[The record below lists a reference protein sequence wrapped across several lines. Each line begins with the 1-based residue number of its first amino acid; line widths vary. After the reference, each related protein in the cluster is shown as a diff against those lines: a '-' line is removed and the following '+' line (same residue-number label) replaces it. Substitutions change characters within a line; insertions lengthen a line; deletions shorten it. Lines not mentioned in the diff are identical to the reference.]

1 MFPTQTTKVQTRM
14 KIRTVAAYLF
24 MSASL
29 VPVAGIAQSSQSTS
43 QTARERAEALLGKMT
58 VEEKA
63 GQLNQASGV
72 SLAGTITEVSDDAI
86 AKGQV
91 GSILWLVDVK
101 EINRLQHV
109 AVDRSRL
116 HIPLLV
122 GFDVIHGYRT
132 VFPVPLAMASS
143 WDPSVEEQAQRVAA
157 EDARA
162 AGIQWT
168 FAPMVDIARDA
179 RWGRIVE
186 GAGEDPY
193 LGSAMARAQVL
204 GFQGAELSPASL
216 LACAKHFAGYGAADG
231 GRDYDSSYVPEE
243 LLRNVYL
250 LPFHA
255 AVKQGT
261 GTLMS
266 AYMDLNDV
274 PASGNRWLLHDIL
287 RDEWGFKGFVVS
299 DAMATGDLVTHGFAA
314 DPEDAAYRAITAGL
328 NMDMASNTFIENVPK
343 LVASGKIT
351 PTQLDDA
358 VRPILETKIRLGLF
372 EHPFVDETRVD
383 SVLNRQSSRELERK
397 LAARSM
403 VLLRN
408 QNHALPLARS
418 LKKVALIGPLA
429 NSITDLEG
437 GWTVEGLFGGGPKSH
452 VVTVEE
458 GLRSKLGADTQ
469 ITVVS
474 GPELRRDFP
483 SPIDALLGKKTKPA
497 PTPAE
502 EEDSLRK
509 AVEAAKQAD
518 VVIAVMGEASDM
530 SGEAAS
536 RASLDLPGNQERT
549 LEALVSTG
557 KPVVLVLVN
566 GRPLD
571 IRWAA
576 EHVPAILE
584 AWFPGTVGG
593 DAVAD
598 VLFGDVNPG
607 GKLPVSWPRTAGQEP
622 IYYNHNLTHQ
632 PDDRPD
638 FTSRYW
644 DLSSKPLYPF
654 GYGLSYTTFQFGRLR
669 LSKSQINSGETT
681 QVSVDVTNT
690 GQSAGDV
697 VAQVYIH
704 QRAGSASR
712 PVRQLKGFRRVALAP
727 GQTQTLTFPLGP
739 DELSFWSPQAKTWSV
754 EPGTFDVWAG
764 EDSTAALHAELAVT
778 AR

>member
-1 MFPTQTTKVQTRM
+1 VRIQTT
-14 KIRTVAAYLF
+14 VAHVLVV
-24 MSASL
+24 SAICL
-29 VPVAGIAQSSQSTS
+29 VPLAGKSQSTS
-43 QTARERAEALLGKMT
+43 HSNDQKIRERADSLLRQMT

-72 SLAGTITEVSDDAI
+72 SLKDAIKKVSDEDV
-86 AKGQV
+86 AKGKA

-109 AVDRSRL
+109 AVDQSRL

-162 AGIQWT
+162 AGMHWT

-179 RWGRIVE
+179 RWGRIME

-204 GFQGAELSPASL
+204 GFQGAELGPTSL

-231 GRDYDSSYVPEE
+231 GRDYDSSYIPEE

-250 LPFHA
+250 VPFHA
-255 AVKQGT
+255 AVKQGV
-261 GTLMS
+261 GSLMS

-287 RDEWGFKGFVVS
+287 RDAWGFQGFVVS
-299 DAMATGDLVTHGFAA
+299 DADAVKNLVTHGFASDRA
-314 DPEDAAYRAITAGL
+314 DAAYRAIGAGL
-328 NMDMASNTFIENVPK
+328 NMDMASGTFIENVPK

-351 PTQLDDA
+351 SAQLDDA
-358 VRPILETKIRLGLF
+358 ARPILEMKIRLGLF
-372 EHPFVDETRVD
+372 EHPFVDETKVE
-383 SVLNRQSSRELERK
+383 SMLNRQSSRDLARK

-403 VLLRN
+403 VLLRDE
-408 QNHALPLARS
+408 NHTLPLNKS

-429 NSITDLEG
+429 DSVEDIEG
-437 GWTVEGLFGGGPKSH
+437 GWTVEGLFGGPPKSH
-452 VVTVEE
+452 VVSIAE
-458 GLRSKLGADTQ
+458 GIKNKLGSDAQ

-474 GPELRRDFP
+474 GPGLRRDYPSMIDELLDRKQPPVP
-483 SPIDALLGKKTKPA
+483 SPT
-497 PTPAE
+497 E
-502 EEDSLRK
+502 VEDSLRQ
-509 AVEAAKQAD
+509 AVAAAKQAD
-518 VVIAVMGEASDM
+518 VVIAAMGEVASM
-530 SGEAAS
+530 SGEGAS
-536 RASLDLPGNQERT
+536 RATLDLPGNQEQM
-549 LEALVSTG
+549 LEAVAATG
-557 KPVVLVLVN
+557 KPVVLVLLN

-622 IYYNHNLTHQ
+622 IYYNHNLTHE
-632 PDDRPD
+632 PEDGPN
-638 FTSRYW
+638 FKSRYW
-644 DLSSKPLYPF
+644 DLSTRPLFPF
-654 GYGLSYTTFQFGRLR
+654 GYGLSYTSFRFGRLQ
-669 LSKSQINSGETT
+669 LSKTQIKPGETGE
-681 QVSVDVTNT
+681 VSVDVTNT
-690 GQSAGDV
+690 GQTAGDV
-697 VAQVYIH
+697 VAQIYIH

-712 PVRQLKGFRRVALAP
+712 PVRQLKGFRRVALTP

-739 DELSFWSPQAKTWSV
+739 DELSFWSPQSKTWGV
-754 EPGTFDVWAG
+754 EAGTFDVWAG
-764 EDSTAALHAELAVT
+764 EDSTAPLHAELEVT

>member
-1 MFPTQTTKVQTRM
+1 M
-14 KIRTVAAYLF
+14 
-24 MSASL
+24 
-29 VPVAGIAQSSQSTS
+29 
-43 QTARERAEALLGKMT
+43 
-58 VEEKA
+58 
-63 GQLNQASGV
+63 
-72 SLAGTITEVSDDAI
+72 
-86 AKGQV
+86 
-91 GSILWLVDVK
+91 
-101 EINRLQHV
+101 QHV

-157 EDARA
+157 EDSRA

-193 LGSAMARAQVL
+193 LGAAMARAQVR
-204 GFQGAELSPASL
+204 GFQGSELSATSM

-243 LLRNVYL
+243 LLRNLYL
-250 LPFHA
+250 PPFHA
-255 AVKQGT
+255 AVKQGV
-261 GTLMS
+261 GSLMS

-274 PASGNRWLLHDIL
+274 PATGNRWLLHDVL
-287 RDEWGFKGFVVS
+287 RHEWGFKGFVVS
-299 DAMATGDLVTHGFAA
+299 DAWAVRNLVTHGFAS
-314 DPEDAAYRAITAGL
+314 DNEDAAYRAISAGL
-328 NMDMASNTFIENVPK
+328 NMDMDGHALAENAPN
-343 LVASGKIT
+343 LLASGKIT
-351 PTQLDDA
+351 PNQLDDA
-358 VRPILETKIRLGLF
+358 VRPILEMKIRLGLF
-372 EHPFVDETRVD
+372 EHPYVDETKVEA
-383 SVLNRQSSRELERK
+383 VLNRQSSRDLERK

-408 QNHALPLARS
+408 ENHTLPLTKS

-429 NSITDLEG
+429 DSVDDMEG
-437 GWTVEGLFGGGPKSH
+437 GWTVEGLFGAKPKSH
-452 VVTVEE
+452 VVTVAE
-458 GLRSKLGADTQ
+458 GLKNKFGTDVQ

-474 GPELRRDFP
+474 GPGLRRDFP
-483 SPIDALLGKKTKPA
+483 SMIDDLLGRKPNPV

-502 EEDSLRK
+502 IEESVRK
-509 AVEAAKQAD
+509 AVDAANHAD
-518 VVIAVMGEASDM
+518 IVIAVMGEAANM
-530 SGEAAS
+530 SGEGAS
-536 RASLDLPGNQERT
+536 RASLDLPGSQEQM
-549 LEALVSTG
+549 LEAVVATG

-576 EHVPAILE
+576 EHVAAILE
-584 AWFPGTVGG
+584 AWYPGTVGG

-622 IYYNHNLTHQ
+622 IYYNHNRTHD
-632 PDDRPD
+632 PDDAPK
-638 FTSRYW
+638 FASRYW

-654 GYGLSYTTFQFGRLR
+654 GYGLSYTSFKFSQPRLT
-669 LSKSQINSGETT
+669 KTQIKSGETT
-681 QVSVDVTNT
+681 EVSVDVTNT
-690 GQSAGDV
+690 GRTAGDV

-712 PVRQLKGFRRVALAP
+712 PVRQLEGFRRVALAP

-739 DELSFWSPQAKTWSV
+739 DELSFWSPQTKTWGV
-754 EPGTFDVWAG
+754 EAGTFDVWVG
-764 EDSTAALHAELAVT
+764 EDSTAALQAELAVT

>member
-1 MFPTQTTKVQTRM
+1 MRIQNA
-14 KIRTVAAYLF
+14 VAYF
-24 MSASL
+24 VVSAICL
-29 VPVAGIAQSSQSTS
+29 APVVGQSQS
-43 QTARERAEALLGKMT
+43 QFNDQKVRERADALLRQMT

-72 SLAGTITEVSDDAI
+72 TLKDAIKEVSDEDI
-86 AKGQV
+86 AKGKV

-109 AVDRSRL
+109 AVDQSRL

-143 WDPSVEEQAQRVAA
+143 WDPAVEEQAQRVAA

-162 AGIQWT
+162 AGMQWT

-193 LGSAMARAQVL
+193 LGSAMARAQVR
-204 GFQGAELSPASL
+204 GFQGTELGPTSL

-250 LPFHA
+250 VPFHA
-255 AVKQGT
+255 AVNQGV
-261 GTLMS
+261 GSLMS

-274 PASGNRWLLHDIL
+274 PASGNRWLLHDVL
-287 RDEWGFKGFVVS
+287 RDAWGFQGFVVS
-299 DAMATGDLVTHGFAA
+299 DAKAVGNLVTHGFAS
-314 DPEDAAYRAITAGL
+314 DGEDAAYRAITAGL
-328 NMDMASNTFIENVPK
+328 NMDMASDTFVENVPK

-351 PTQLDDA
+351 PGQLDDA
-358 VRPILETKIRLGLF
+358 VRPILEIKIRLGLF
-372 EHPFVDETRVD
+372 EHPFVDETKVEA
-383 SVLNRQSSRELERK
+383 VLNRKSSRDLERK

-408 QNHALPLARS
+408 QNHTLPLNRS

-429 NSITDLEG
+429 DSVEDIEG

-452 VVTVEE
+452 VVTVAE
-458 GLRSKLGADTQ
+458 GLKNKLGADAQ
-469 ITVVS
+469 ITVVR
-474 GPELRRDFP
+474 GPGLRRDYP
-483 SPIDALLGKKTKPA
+483 ALLDELLGKKQP
-497 PTPAE
+497 PVSSPAE
-502 EEDSLRK
+502 VGESLRQ
-509 AVEAAKQAD
+509 AVAAAKQAD
-518 VVIAVMGEASDM
+518 VVIAVMGEAANM

-536 RASLDLPGNQERT
+536 RATLVLPGDQEQM
-549 LEALVSTG
+549 LEAIAATG
-557 KPVVLVLVN
+557 KPTVLVLLN

-598 VLFGDVNPG
+598 VLFGDVNPA
-607 GKLPVSWPRTAGQEP
+607 GKLPVTWPRAVGQEP
-622 IYYNHNLTHQ
+622 IYYNHNLTHE
-632 PDDRPD
+632 PDDRPT

-644 DLSSKPLYPF
+644 DLSSRPLYPF
-654 GYGLSYTTFQFGRLR
+654 GYGLSYTSFHFDRLR
-669 LSKSQINSGETT
+669 LSKTQIKSGETSEL
-681 QVSVDVTNT
+681 SVDVTNT
-690 GQSAGDV
+690 GQAAGDV

-712 PVRQLKGFRRVALAP
+712 PVRQLKGFQRVALAP
-727 GQTQTLTFPLGP
+727 GQTQALTFPLGP
-739 DELSFWSPQAKTWSV
+739 DELSFWSPQSKTWGV
-754 EPGTFDVWAG
+754 EAGTFDVWAG
-764 EDSTAALHAELAVT
+764 EDSTAPLHAELEVT